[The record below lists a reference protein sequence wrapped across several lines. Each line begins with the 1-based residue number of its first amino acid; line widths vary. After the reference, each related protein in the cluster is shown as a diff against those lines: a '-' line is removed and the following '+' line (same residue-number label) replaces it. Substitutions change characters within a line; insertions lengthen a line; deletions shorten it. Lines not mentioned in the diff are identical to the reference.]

1 MDPDLVAEEILNWF
15 HAKGTLV
22 GHYQTDWCKDPLT
35 MGAYSYPKRGATT
48 QMMNDLAC
56 SEFDSRV
63 FFAGEYLSSEYYGMV
78 HGALDSGARAARQV
92 MEEK

>member
-1 MDPDLVAEEILNWF
+1 
-15 HAKGTLV
+15 
-22 GHYQTDWCKDPLT
+22 
-35 MGAYSYPKRGATT
+35 
-48 QMMNDLAC
+48 MMNDLAC

-78 HGALDSGARAARQV
+78 HGALDTGARAARQV